1 MFANPRLAAAA
12 IASAVLVA
20 ACAATSSRQ
29 TTAEALT
36 GILAAD
42 YRPQEN
48 RARDRYRHPK
58 ETLLFFGIRPEM
70 SVLEVWPEPG
80 WYTEVIAPLVRDK
93 GKYYAAVIAAD
104 PESTYISQRL
114 DKYHHKLAERPDL
127 YGRVSVV
134 SFPADGSDAVPPA
147 SVDMVVTFRN
157 IHNWMSRDT
166 AAPALTTMY
175 RALKPGGVLGVV
187 EHRGN
192 PAVAQ
197 DPKAKS
203 GYVNEDYAIRLIE
216 AQGFRLV
223 AKSQVNANP
232 KDTKD
237 YEQGVW
243 TLPPTYRLGD
253 KDRDKY
259 AAIGESDRFT
269 VRFVKPL
276 KKSSPHIAQP
286 GTDVHCHRRAAL
298 AQSVA
303 AGEPRSV
310 EGHGVERLVHLL
322 GHEAAASAVHV
333 RICLPRLVR
342 EMKLERHDSEQ
353 VVLRAGER
361 DIQQPPL
368 LLDELRPAGGE
379 LGREAAIHDVQHVDG
394 VPLHAFRR
402 VDRRQHQVVLIE
414 RRAAGEVTGGVRR
427 IECELGEEAF
437 ARRILPR

>member
-12 IASAVLVA
+12 LASAVLVA

-29 TTAEALT
+29 STAEALT

-42 YRPQEN
+42 YRPEES

-80 WYTEVIAPLVRDK
+80 WYTEVIAPLLRDK

-104 PESTYISQRL
+104 PESKYITQRL
-114 DKYHHKLAERPDL
+114 EKYRQKLAERPDL
-127 YGRVSVV
+127 YDHVAVV
-134 SFPADGSDAVPPA
+134 SFPADGSDAVAPA

-157 IHNWMSRDT
+157 IHNWMSRGTT
-166 AAPALTTMY
+166 AQAFATMY
-175 RALKPGGVLGVV
+175 RALRPGGVLGVV

-203 GYVNEDYAIRLIE
+203 GYVNEDYAIKLIE

-223 AKSQVNANP
+223 AKSQANANP
-232 KDTKD
+232 RDTKD

-253 KDRDKY
+253 KDHDKY

-269 VRFVKPL
+269 LRFVKPL
-276 KKSSPHIAQP
+276 K
-286 GTDVHCHRRAAL
+286 
-298 AQSVA
+298 
-303 AGEPRSV
+303 
-310 EGHGVERLVHLL
+310 
-322 GHEAAASAVHV
+322 
-333 RICLPRLVR
+333 
-342 EMKLERHDSEQ
+342 
-353 VVLRAGER
+353 
-361 DIQQPPL
+361 
-368 LLDELRPAGGE
+368 
-379 LGREAAIHDVQHVDG
+379 
-394 VPLHAFRR
+394 
-402 VDRRQHQVVLIE
+402 
-414 RRAAGEVTGGVRR
+414 
-427 IECELGEEAF
+427 
-437 ARRILPR
+437 

>member
-1 MFANPRLAAAA
+1 MFANLRLAAAA
-12 IASAVLVA
+12 IAGALLVA
-20 ACAATSSRQ
+20 ACAVTNSRQ

-42 YRPQEN
+42 YRPEEN

-80 WYTEVIAPLVRDK
+80 WYTEVIAPLLRDK

-104 PESTYISQRL
+104 PESKYIAERL
-114 DKYHHKLAERPDL
+114 EKYRHKLAERPDL
-127 YGRVSVV
+127 YDRVAVV

-157 IHNWMSRDT
+157 IHNWMSRGTT
-166 AAPALTTMY
+166 AQAFATMY
-175 RALKPGGVLGVV
+175 RALRPGGVLGVV

-203 GYVNEDYAIRLIE
+203 GYVNEEYAIKLIE

-223 AKSQVNANP
+223 GKSQVNANP
-232 KDTKD
+232 RDTKD

-269 VRFVKPL
+269 LRFVKPL
-276 KKSSPHIAQP
+276 K
-286 GTDVHCHRRAAL
+286 
-298 AQSVA
+298 
-303 AGEPRSV
+303 
-310 EGHGVERLVHLL
+310 
-322 GHEAAASAVHV
+322 
-333 RICLPRLVR
+333 
-342 EMKLERHDSEQ
+342 
-353 VVLRAGER
+353 
-361 DIQQPPL
+361 
-368 LLDELRPAGGE
+368 
-379 LGREAAIHDVQHVDG
+379 
-394 VPLHAFRR
+394 
-402 VDRRQHQVVLIE
+402 
-414 RRAAGEVTGGVRR
+414 
-427 IECELGEEAF
+427 
-437 ARRILPR
+437 